1 MIVSWKQVALT
12 CPDWYTCRYPS
23 EKCPKNCWFPVGFPL
38 NQGQKGLKRHAAGVG
53 VVLNRSPLMAA
64 WLSLAPASTPG
75 RFLGVARWRNQRGM
89 RGSRGWGMLNPSS
102 RSCGGTRRIQ
112 GCDEKRSRCPIF
124 CPPAMRE
131 RISFFLPLFAHSWS
145 QPVHPT
151 PKTANHNPRRTTGT
165 ARSLLNLAHRERTG
179 HSPFVSYVGKLS
191 NRWISTYYP
200 LPKHHGQVRT
210 C

>member
-1 MIVSWKQVALT
+1 MGSSKWVPFACCMIVSWKQVALT

-112 GCDEKRSRCPIF
+112 GCDEKRSRNGVQFFAPLLCE
-124 CPPAMRE
+124 RE
-131 RISFFLPLFAHSWS
+131 SRSFS
-145 QPVHPT
+145 
-151 PKTANHNPRRTTGT
+151 
-165 ARSLLNLAHRERTG
+165 RSLHIHGANLYTQRRKPPTIIPG
-179 HSPFVSYVGKLS
+179 
-191 NRWISTYYP
+191 
-200 LPKHHGQVRT
+200 VRQEQPGA